1 MGPGEVAR
9 EIRGSLHCA
18 RDGGAVPRFGRDD
31 VVFIPFGRDDVPLIP
46 ASVERRSF
54 YSVPVGM
61 T

>member
-1 MGPGEVAR
+1 MAWVGRGAGEGER

-31 VVFIPFGRDDVPLIP
+31 VPFIP
-46 ASVERRSF
+46 ASVE
-54 YSVPVGM
+54 M